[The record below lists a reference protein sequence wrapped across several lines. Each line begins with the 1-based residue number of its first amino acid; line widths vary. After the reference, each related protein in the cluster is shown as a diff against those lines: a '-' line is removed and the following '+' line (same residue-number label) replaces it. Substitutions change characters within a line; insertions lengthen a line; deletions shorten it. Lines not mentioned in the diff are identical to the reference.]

1 MEHFAYF
8 ALTSN
13 LNQCSETCQLF
24 VPPLKS
30 GIGISWLRYWALAA
44 DEVSRAEVRSQ
55 PSEICNALSPFC
67 FASFSPS
74 FWHRSPKKPWF
85 PFPHQDRKQYVQG
98 PLETWKF
105 NVALHHK
112 TWSISILLLNDE
124 NMLTYFRRGKSCPW
138 SHFVDPNESSPF
150 GDDHWIKSS
159 LMRGSHTH
167 INVKRHLGQYARLP
181 KVQTCQKRRRTGCVN
196 SHPGFLWPWG
206 ARSRNLACAPFDKSV
221 FS

>member
-1 MEHFAYF
+1 MLWDLLVVCPAFKVRNW
-8 ALTSN
+8 N
-13 LNQCSETCQLF
+13 LLIKILGFGGRRSEQ
-24 VPPLKS
+24 S
-30 GIGISWLRYWALAA
+30 
-44 DEVSRAEVRSQ
+44 RSQ
-55 PSEICNALSPFC
+55 ESAKRNLQCPLSLLFCLFLSFLLAPLTKKAMIPLPSPRQKTICTA
-67 FASFSPS
+67 
-74 FWHRSPKKPWF
+74 
-85 PFPHQDRKQYVQG
+85 DVQG
-98 PLETWKF
+98 QLETWKF